1 MSKFKYSWLTALN
14 RLKRTAKKEGWPL
27 VDYYDCGYRVGWL
40 KAQGP
45 KWSQVVVL
53 DYRKKKVGEE
63 IDELTKKIKPVYK
76 GKKVPVTKRMLNTLV
91 KIKPIKKKGET
102 K

>member
-1 MSKFKYSWLTALN
+1 MFNFKYSWLPALK
-14 RLKRTAKKEGWPL
+14 RLKRAAKKEGWPL
-27 VDYYDCGYRVGWL
+27 VDYYDNGYHVGWL

-53 DYRKKKVGEE
+53 DYRKKKVGEKL
-63 IDELTKKIKPVYK
+63 DALTGKMIPVYK
-76 GKKVPVTKRMLNTLV
+76 GKDVPVTKRMLNTLV
-91 KIKPIKKKGET
+91 KIKPIKKKGES